1 MPHMKSI
8 HQWFDEYGV
17 SHQNPTNKLIH
28 WFCVPVIYFCV
39 MGLLYSI
46 PLPHGAA
53 AVVVMMLTLV
63 FYALLSITLA
73 VGVGLI
79 NLVMYSLL
87 LYMDLAGLPIA
98 WVCLGLFVVAWVGQF
113 VGHNIEGAK
122 PSFFK
127 DVQFLLIG
135 PAWLL
140 GFIYRRLGVA
150 Y

>member
-8 HQWFDEYGV
+8 QQWFDEYGV

-28 WFCVPVIYFCV
+28 WFCVPAIYFCV

-46 PLPHGAA
+46 PLPYGGV
-53 AVVVMMLTLV
+53 AVVVMMSTLV
-63 FYALLSITLA
+63 FYALLSINLA

-79 NLVMYSLL
+79 NLLMYSLL
-87 LYMDLAGLPIA
+87 VYMDMAALPIA
-98 WVCLGLFVVAWVGQF
+98 WFCLGLFLVAWIGQF
-113 VGHNIEGAK
+113 IGHNIEGAK

-127 DVQFLLIG
+127 DIQFLLIG